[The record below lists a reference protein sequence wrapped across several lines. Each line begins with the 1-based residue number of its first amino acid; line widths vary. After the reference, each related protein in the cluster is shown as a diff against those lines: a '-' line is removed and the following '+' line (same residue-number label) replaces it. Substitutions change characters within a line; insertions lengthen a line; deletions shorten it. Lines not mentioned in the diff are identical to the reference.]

1 MVKPK
6 KPRTKKTKSRSEK
19 NTQERYSI
27 DLNIHDKDMALMV
40 SDRRCYMCCKS
51 TEDEGSHFD
60 IDSVL
65 NSITSCCCDKD
76 DYLLSDR
83 PIKESLFRVILMN
96 GNNPITLEEIHGILS
111 DKWALAPYPRDIS
124 IKLLKNLI
132 NNADEYGIIV
142 KNN

>member
-1 MVKPK
+1 MVKTK
-6 KPRTKKTKSRSEK
+6 KTRTKKTKGKNEK
-19 NTQERYSI
+19 IVQERYSI
-27 DLNIHDKDMALMV
+27 DLNINGKDMALMI

-51 TEDEGSHFD
+51 SEEEGSHFD

-65 NSITSCCCDKD
+65 NSITSCCCDKE

-96 GNNPITLEEIHGILS
+96 DNNPITLEEIHGILTT
-111 DKWALAPYPRDIS
+111 KWALAPYPRDIS

-132 NNADEYGIIV
+132 DNAHEYGIIA

>member
-1 MVKPK
+1 
-6 KPRTKKTKSRSEK
+6 
-19 NTQERYSI
+19 
-27 DLNIHDKDMALMV
+27 
-40 SDRRCYMCCKS
+40 MCCKS

-111 DKWALAPYPRDIS
+111 DKWALATYHRDIS

-132 NNADEYGIIV
+132 DNADEYGIIV